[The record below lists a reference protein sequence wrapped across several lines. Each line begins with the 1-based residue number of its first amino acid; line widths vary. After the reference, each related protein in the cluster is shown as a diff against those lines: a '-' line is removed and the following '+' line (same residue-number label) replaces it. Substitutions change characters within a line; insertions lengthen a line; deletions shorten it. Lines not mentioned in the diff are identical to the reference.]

1 MPLKGR
7 LLQSSPYF
15 GLFSINETRE
25 AHDLKCGKDSDLSL
39 TSPRLGLKES
49 VRFAHHLLCS
59 DLAKSCLCFYLL
71 SHHADGGALDT
82 VHATQETFYWTAFQS
97 YNPIFDDLSL
107 RPLGR
112 KQISTLNQKQEGAR
126 VSQDC

>member
-39 TSPRLGLKES
+39 TSPRLGLKN
-49 VRFAHHLLCS
+49 RCPLLTI
-59 DLAKSCLCFYLL
+59 SCAATLLRAVYVFTYLVTMLMVEPWTLCTLL
-71 SHHADGGALDT
+71 KRPST
-82 VHATQETFYWTAFQS
+82 E
-97 YNPIFDDLSL
+97 L
-107 RPLGR
+107 RSSPTILFL
-112 KQISTLNQKQEGAR
+112 TT
-126 VSQDC
+126 

>member
-1 MPLKGR
+1 MWKR
-7 LLQSSPYF
+7 LRPF
-15 GLFSINETRE
+15 VN
-25 AHDLKCGKDSDLSL
+25 LSKAWAKRIGAL
-39 TSPRLGLKES
+39 
-49 VRFAHHLLCS
+49 AHHLLCS